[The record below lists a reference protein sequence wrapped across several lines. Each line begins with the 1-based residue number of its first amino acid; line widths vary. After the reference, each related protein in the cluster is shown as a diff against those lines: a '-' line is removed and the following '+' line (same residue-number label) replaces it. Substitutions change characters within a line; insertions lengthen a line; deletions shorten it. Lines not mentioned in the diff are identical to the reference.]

1 MTEIDPDETIT
12 PYLKRF
18 RKWKLIIILLLF
30 ILIFTIIF
38 SVGIGPMEISPN
50 NVVQILAKNTPLIG
64 DLFTCKISPIES
76 EVVLNVRLP
85 RILAAAFVGVALACS
100 GVVLQGLL
108 RNPMADPYVLGISA
122 GASLGASLALAFGFG
137 MSFLGY
143 LYSVPLLAFIGALG
157 TIFLVYT
164 ISQRSVGVSML
175 TMLLIGVAINSFFS
189 AIVALVKITVSEA
202 LHGIVYWIL
211 GSLQVS
217 GWNHVIV
224 VTPLI
229 LTGTL
234 ATCFYGRD
242 LNIIS
247 LGETQAQHLGVDIE
261 SVKKKLLICA
271 SLITAA
277 AVSISG
283 IIGFIGLIVPHIA
296 RILVGP
302 DHRILIPSSALAGA
316 VILILCDTVAR
327 TIMSPAEIPVGILTA
342 LLGCPFFVYL
352 LLRKRTT
359 FGGSE

>member
-1 MTEIDPDETIT
+1 MTATDLDEIST
-12 PYLKRF
+12 PYWKRF
-18 RKWKLIIILLLF
+18 RRWKIIVILLFL
-30 ILIFTIIF
+30 ILVITTVF
-38 SVGIGPMEISPN
+38 SVGIGPMQISPN
-50 NVVQILAKNTPLIG
+50 NVVRILAKNVPLIG
-64 DLFTCKISPIES
+64 DLVTGEISPIES

-122 GASLGASLALAFGFG
+122 GASLGASIAIAFGFG
-137 MSFLGY
+137 ISFLGF

-157 TIFLVYT
+157 TILLVYT
-164 ISQRSVGVSML
+164 ISKRSVGISML

-202 LHGIVYWIL
+202 LHGIVFWIL

-217 GWNHVIV
+217 GWSHVLV
-224 VTPLI
+224 VTPLV
-229 LTGTL
+229 LAGTVV
-234 ATCFYGRD
+234 TCFYGRD

-247 LGETQAQHLGVDIE
+247 FGEAQAQHLGVDIE
-261 SVKKKLLICA
+261 GVKKKLLICA

-283 IIGFIGLIVPHIA
+283 IIGFIGLIVPHIT

-327 TIMSPAEIPVGILTA
+327 TVMSPAEIPVGIITA
-342 LLGCPFFVYL
+342 LLGCPFFIYL
-352 LLRKRTT
+352 LLRKRAS